1 MEGVTQQ
8 YNERRILCSSVVK
21 GMMVIP
27 ILLNVTGGFTGVP
40 FCDHNLKKK
49 HYRKSFFLLFII
61 DFMVGQVQ
69 PEKLKK
75 VF

>member
-40 FCDHNLKKK
+40 FCDHNFKKK
-49 HYRKSFFLLFII
+49 TLQKIIFF
-61 DFMVGQVQ
+61 VVHH
-69 PEKLKK
+69 
-75 VF
+75 